1 MMFQRSKSDRM
12 DFVQEN
18 KCEEQSSRESVS
30 GSTCKSDLES
40 TCKSDLESTCKSDLE
55 STCKSDLESTCKSD
69 LESNEGH
76 EEKGRK
82 ILTRHIN
89 RLAFSLSLSLS
100 LSFGNINK

>member
-1 MMFQRSKSDRM
+1 MKSCKVKMMFQLSKSDRM

-30 GSTCKSDLES
+30 GSTCKSDSES
-40 TCKSDLESTCKSDLE
+40 TCE
-55 STCKSDLESTCKSD
+55 SD

-82 ILTRHIN
+82 ILTGHIN
-89 RLAFSLSLSLS
+89 RLVFFLFLLSVLH
-100 LSFGNINK
+100 K

>member
-1 MMFQRSKSDRM
+1 MMFQLSKSDRM
-12 DFVQEN
+12 DFAQEN

-40 TCKSDLESTCKSDLE
+40 TCKSDLNKTCKSDLDE
-55 STCKSDLESTCKSD
+55 TCKSDLESTCKSD

-82 ILTRHIN
+82 ILTGHIN
-89 RLAFSLSLSLS
+89 RLVFFLFLLSVL
-100 LSFGNINK
+100 KE

>member
-1 MMFQRSKSDRM
+1 MMFQLSKSDRM

-30 GSTCKSDLES
+30 GSTCKSDLDE
-40 TCKSDLESTCKSDLE
+40 TCKSDLDKTCKSD
-55 STCKSDLESTCKSD
+55 SESTCKSD

-82 ILTRHIN
+82 ILTGHIN
-89 RLAFSLSLSLS
+89 RLVFFLFLLSVLH
-100 LSFGNINK
+100 K